1 MAPPLLAA
9 WRPGLLGA
17 PPAAYRASEG
27 LGLGARVRGSA
38 CDSIR
43 CGEGNEEV
51 KWCTGAGAAVRGAV
65 VVLVQWAGAWWADAQ
80 RLSAHGLSLPY
91 ESFSV
96 LRFGME

>member
-1 MAPPLLAA
+1 VAPPPLAA

-17 PPAAYRASEG
+17 PPAACRASKG

-43 CGEGNEEV
+43 CGEV
-51 KWCTGAGAAVRGAV
+51 KWCGCGVSWWTRDGG
-65 VVLVQWAGAWWADAQ
+65 QWAGAWWAGAQSLRAQ
-80 RLSAHGLSLPY
+80 RDSDSALSSG
-91 ESFSV
+91 FSV